1 MGIFSSIKDKLFGK
15 SAAEKAADK
24 AAEEAAA
31 KAKTQ
36 AAAAQAGMAQAAA
49 AQAAAQAAAKSQ
61 AAQAAAKKPEP
72 VDVEAILEA
81 AVKAK
86 GQQLNWRTSIVDLLK
101 ALDIDSSLAARK
113 ELAAELNY
121 NGPHADGS
129 AEKNIWLHKEVM
141 KALAENGGKVP
152 KDLLS

>member
-1 MGIFSSIKDKLFGK
+1 MGVFSSIKEKLLGK
-15 SAAEKAADK
+15 SAAEK

-31 KAKTQ
+31 KAKAAASTGQAQ
-36 AAAAQAGMAQAAA
+36 AAKAQAAA
-49 AQAAAQAAAKSQ
+49 MAAAMASQAVSAAK
-61 AAQAAAKKPEP
+61 AKAEP

-86 GQQLNWRTSIVDLLK
+86 GQKLNWRTSIVDLLK

-113 ELAAELNY
+113 ELAAELKY
-121 NGPHADGS
+121 KGSDADGS

-141 KALAENGGKVP
+141 KALAENGGKIP
-152 KDLLS
+152 ADLLK